1 MGKNRGGI
9 TSLWPQ
15 VATDADHGEREASAE
30 DTSSVRAIGACWA
43 KPLRKGDLLIAT
55 ALVHSR
61 VARVKPSCSCMAAPH
76 ANRLAHTK
84 QGETWANKA
93 LEAS

>member
-1 MGKNRGGI
+1 MGKNCGSI

-15 VATDADHGEREASAE
+15 AATDADHGEREASAE
-30 DTSSVRAIGACWA
+30 DASSVHAIEAYWA
-43 KPLRKGDLLIAT
+43 TPLREGDLLIA
-55 ALVHSR
+55 AVLVHSR

>member
-1 MGKNRGGI
+1 MGKNCGSI
-9 TSLWPQ
+9 TSLWPRA
-15 VATDADHGEREASAE
+15 ATDADHGEREASAE
-30 DTSSVRAIGACWA
+30 DTSSVHAIEAYWA

-61 VARVKPSCSCMAAPH
+61 VARARPSFHVWLPTG
-76 ANRLAHTK
+76 ANDCRTQK
-84 QGETWANKA
+84 QGGTWANKA

>member
-9 TSLWPQ
+9 TSLWPRA
-15 VATDADHGEREASAE
+15 ATDADHGEREASAE
-30 DTSSVRAIGACWA
+30 DTSSVHAIEAYWA

-55 ALVHSR
+55 ALVHATLLAQGRR
-61 VARVKPSCSCMAAPH
+61 VHVRPRRTQADCR
-76 ANRLAHTK
+76 TQK

>member
-9 TSLWPQ
+9 TLLWPQ
-15 VATDADHGEREASAE
+15 SCGER
-30 DTSSVRAIGACWA
+30 
-43 KPLRKGDLLIAT
+43 K
-55 ALVHSR
+55 
-61 VARVKPSCSCMAAPH
+61 
-76 ANRLAHTK
+76 RLAHTK